1 MHARS
6 RGALCAL
13 VLLVTLAAC
22 GGSPGSAESTAPAT
36 DQTTGPTTPQA
47 TPTPSPTLTVG
58 TGTATAEPGED
69 SVSVPFPDV
78 AAAATQEQSPGAMLT
93 VRDIRVGAH
102 DGYDRVVFELGG
114 TGSPGWRVEYV
125 GEAIDDPS
133 GLPVELAGGA
143 ALQVVL
149 LGMGYPMDTGVTEWA
164 GGSVTL
170 AGSTSVRQ
178 VVFRGTFE
186 GQTQAFVGVADAG
199 TPFRVFALTD
209 PVRVVVDVR
218 H

>member
-1 MHARS
+1 MRSHS
-6 RGALCAL
+6 RGALCSLAL
-13 VLLVTLAAC
+13 VVTLAAC
-22 GGSPGSAESTAPAT
+22 SGSPGTVASS
-36 DQTTGPTTPQA
+36 GPTTEQTAGTTTPQQ

-58 TGTATAEPGED
+58 TGTATPEPGED
-69 SVSVPFPDV
+69 TGAVPFPDV
-78 AAAATQEQSPGAMLT
+78 AAAATQEPSSGAMLT
-93 VRDIRVGAH
+93 VRDVRVGTH

-125 GEAIDDPS
+125 GEAVDDPS
-133 GLPVELAGGA
+133 GQPVELAGGA

-164 GGSVTL
+164 GGPLTL
-170 AGSTSVRQ
+170 PGSTSVRQ

-186 GQTQAFVGVADAG
+186 GQAQAFVGVAAAG
-199 TPFRVFALTD
+199 TPFRVFALAD